1 MAVNDAPL
9 TAQIDKAERQIV
21 LRRFAVSQNMKR
33 VNKDVRQGLVLPAA
47 LIATAGLGLAIGVLL
62 KRRTHAPANTRAI
75 KGGETQ
81 SGKMAH
87 IFGNLLKIIAMVRT
101 LAAALPPGI
110 TCRTPPKPGSK
121 SRT

>member
-9 TAQIDKAERQIV
+9 PAQIDKAEQLIV
-21 LRRFAVSQNMKR
+21 LRRLAVSRNMKR
-33 VNKDVRQGLVLPAA
+33 LSKDVRQGLATPAA
-47 LIATAGLGLAIGVLL
+47 LLATAGLGLAIGVLL
-62 KRRTHAPANTRAI
+62 KHRIQATADTTVT

-101 LAAALPPGI
+101 LAAALPPDRI
-110 TCRTPPKPGSK
+110 CRTQPKPGSK
-121 SRT
+121 S